1 MKQLVKLHAVTN
13 VHNAARGEAEG
24 TSYIIMFSMSRIAFA
39 FGSVATEVTAS
50 GYLTDLNEKAG

>member
-13 VHNAARGEAEG
+13 VHNAARE
-24 TSYIIMFSMSRIAFA
+24 SYIIMFSMSRIAFA